1 MLGKPFTLLEVI
13 VKELFSDTKIIP
25 ALKPIIKSL

>member
-13 VKELFSDTKIIP
+13 VKELFSDIKNYP